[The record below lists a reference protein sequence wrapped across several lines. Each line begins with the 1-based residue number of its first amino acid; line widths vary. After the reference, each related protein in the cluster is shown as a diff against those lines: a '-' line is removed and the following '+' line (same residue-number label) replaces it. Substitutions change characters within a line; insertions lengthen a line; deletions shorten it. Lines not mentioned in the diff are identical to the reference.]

1 MRRAAVV
8 ASGDKRESKN
18 FRGPHGGE
26 EGEGGEEE
34 RDQRNLRGQGIY
46 NEAMMT
52 DREGFEGCTKKGE
65 GGWGMAYLINKL
77 TRGIGFKI

>member
-34 RDQRNLRGQGIY
+34 RDQRNLRG
-46 NEAMMT
+46 
-52 DREGFEGCTKKGE
+52 
-65 GGWGMAYLINKL
+65 
-77 TRGIGFKI
+77 